1 MAKFAAACKALLRA
15 LDWLTGQLG
24 WIAGGLTAV
33 MMIAIMREVIGR
45 YFFHAPSDW
54 SLELSCYLLVGLA
67 YLAAADTE
75 VNEKHIRIDFI
86 YERFRGRTKHAA
98 DILIPSIGLCWCVIV
113 VWQGGRIAWHS
124 LVTNARSAEILAMP
138 LFPSQVMVPIGAS
151 LLGLILIGKI
161 IKNIGLLRAGGK

>member
-1 MAKFAAACKALLRA
+1 MVKFIVVCRA
-15 LDWLTGQLG
+15 LSKGLEWLTKQLG

-33 MMIAIMREVIGR
+33 MMIAIMREVVGR

-86 YERFRGRTKHAA
+86 YERLRGRAKHLA
-98 DILIPSIGLCWCVIV
+98 DIIVPCIGLCWCVIV

-124 LVTNARSAEILAMP
+124 YVTDARSAEILMWP
-138 LFPSQVMVPIGAS
+138 LFPSQVMVPVGGS

-161 IKNIGLLRAGGK
+161 VKNIGRLREGGE